1 MPLFLDAPNLGEREK
16 AKLIE
21 CVDSTY
27 VSTAGPFVPEF
38 EESFARFIG
47 AETAVSVQSGTAAL
61 HIALVELGVGPGDEV
76 IIPALSF
83 VASVNPILYTGATPV
98 FVDVDPL
105 SWTLDTAKTEQAI
118 TEYTKVIMPVHL
130 YGNPCEMDSLLL
142 LAEKYRISIIEDAT
156 ESLGAKW
163 NGQPTG
169 TIGDLGCFSFNGN
182 KFITTGGG
190 GMVAARDTER
200 ANHIRFLVNQ
210 ARNASKG
217 YFHEELGY
225 NYRMTNLEAALGL
238 AQMERLDE
246 FIGKKRRFA
255 AIYREELDG
264 LDQIR
269 FQKEL
274 PQGESSWWL
283 PSLVCESSDFK
294 IPDLQSELKEF
305 GIPTRRLF
313 GPMVDY
319 PYLRGVLEHDDY
331 KVARELFERGINL
344 PASTLNSEE
353 ETIWAARHIRE
364 VFSGNTKKRLSRQ
377 RG

>member
-1 MPLFLDAPNLGEREK
+1 MPLFLDAPNLGEHEK

-21 CVDSTY
+21 CVDSTF

-61 HIALVELGVGPGDEV
+61 HIALVELGVGLGDEV
-76 IIPALSF
+76 IVPALSF

-105 SWTLDTAKTEQAI
+105 SWTLDPLKTEQAI
-118 TEYTKVIMPVHL
+118 SEHTKAIMPVHL
-130 YGNPCEMDSLLL
+130 YGNPCDMDALLSI
-142 LAEKYRISIIEDAT
+142 AEKQGIAIVEDAT
-156 ESLGAKW
+156 ESLGATWK
-163 NGQPTG
+163 GQPAG

-190 GMVAARDTER
+190 GMVTARDTER

-246 FIGKKRRFA
+246 FLEKKRRFA
-255 AIYREELDG
+255 AIYSEELDG
-264 LDQIR
+264 LGQIR

-294 IPDLQSELKEF
+294 IPALQSRLKEF

-313 GPMVDY
+313 TPMIDY
-319 PYLRGVLEHDDY
+319 PYLRGFLKHDDY
-331 KVARELFERGINL
+331 KVARGLFERGINL

-353 ETIWAARHIRE
+353 ETARAAKKIRE
-364 VFSGNTKKRLSRQ
+364 LLSE
-377 RG
+377 GEK

>member
-1 MPLFLDAPNLGEREK
+1 MSLFLDAPNLGQREK

-21 CVDSTY
+21 CVDSTF

-76 IIPALSF
+76 IVPALSF
-83 VASVNPILYTGATPV
+83 VASVNPILYTGAAPV

-105 SWTLDTAKTEQAI
+105 TWTLDPVRTEQAI
-118 TEYTKVIMPVHL
+118 TERTRAILPVHL
-130 YGNPCEMDSLLL
+130 YGNPCDMGSLRKI
-142 LAEKYRISIIEDAT
+142 AEKHCIPIVEDAT
-156 ESLGAKW
+156 ESLGAAW

-190 GMVAARDTER
+190 GIVVAMDRTR
-200 ANHIRFLVNQ
+200 AEHIRFLVNQ
-210 ARNASKG
+210 ARDASKG

-225 NYRMTNLEAALGL
+225 NYRMTNLEASLGL

-246 FIGKKRRFA
+246 FLEKKRRFS
-255 AIYREELDG
+255 AIYREELEDIEG
-264 LDQIR
+264 VR
-269 FQKEL
+269 FQKEM
-274 PQGESSWWL
+274 PHGKSSWWL
-283 PSLVCESSDFK
+283 TSLTIERDNCGIDG
-294 IPDLQSELKEF
+294 LQAELKSC

-313 GPMVDY
+313 APMVDY
-319 PYLRGVLEHDDY
+319 PYLAPFLKHDDFAA
-331 KVARELFERGINL
+331 ARRLFETGLNL
-344 PASTLNSEE
+344 PGSTLNSEE
-353 ETIWAARHIRE
+353 ETIRAARAIRE
-364 VFSGNTKKRLSRQ
+364 VFLRHQGFPN
-377 RG
+377 